1 MEQAY
6 LSQDPN
12 LQKILQKRAQEMP
25 KPQQPKRQILPPGY
39 ISTQDP
45 TNTFGE
51 FKNLTST
58 EVQYLRAGNKPYFQ
72 MTAQE
77 KLNFKNTGTVPK
89 VEGYVKPPKVEDT
102 VKDIM
107 CFPVTIFNCLF
118 W

>member
-6 LSQDPN
+6 LSQDPSQV
-12 LQKILQKRAQEMP
+12 QKILQKRAQEMP

-72 MTAQE
+72 MTDQE
-77 KLNFKNTGTVPK
+77 KLNFKNTGVVPK
-89 VEGYVKPPKVEDT
+89 LVEVMIHQLELQ
-102 VKDIM
+102 
-107 CFPVTIFNCLF
+107 F
-118 W
+118 